1 MSKFE
6 LVGSG
11 MVAQPLTVYEIVE
24 QSTPQTTI
32 TDVLL
37 GAVWVVAG
45 LAAIAVTLGVVC
57 AGILIGVRRIRETNR
72 ASDASDMTRLGLNS
86 PH

>member
-1 MSKFE
+1 
-6 LVGSG
+6 
-11 MVAQPLTVYEIVE
+11 MVAQPLSVYEIVE

-37 GAVWVVAG
+37 GAVWVVVG

-72 ASDASDMTRLGLNS
+72 AAASDMTRLGLNS
-86 PH
+86 SSKSPAN